1 MAGEEGRH
9 VATGAVALGPAVSAA
24 RRARRQHPRPRLR
37 RGRHTRLALEE
48 GYRVTAV
55 DRTLEPMRDL
65 AGQPGLEL
73 IEADLEGGGDFR
85 LRAGASMALS

>member
-9 VATGAVALGPAVSAA
+9 GATEPSPWVRRFLPLVAPGGSILDLACG
-24 RRARRQHPRPRLR
+24 
-37 RGRHTRLALEE
+37 RGRHTRLALDK

-65 AGQPGLEL
+65 AGRPGLSSSRP
-73 IEADLEGGGDFR
+73 ISRAARTFR

>member
-1 MAGEEGRH
+1 MAGEEGRP
-9 VATGAVALGPAVSAA
+9 VATGPSPWVQRFLPLVVPGGSILDLACG
-24 RRARRQHPRPRLR
+24 
-37 RGRHTRLALEE
+37 RGRHTRLALDK